1 MANILIDENIY
12 QNLSNKELIQKQEEV
27 EINLSKA
34 RVMSM
39 LPSGIIEDLTKL
51 ALLVDKEIN
60 RRLEDGTMDEDE
72 LEEDF

>member
-12 QNLSNKELIQKQEEV
+12 QKLSNKELIQKQEEV

>member
-12 QNLSNKELIQKQEEV
+12 QDLSNKDLIKKQEDV
-27 EINLSKA
+27 EIKLSKA
-34 RVMSM
+34 RVMSS
-39 LPSGIIEDLTKL
+39 LPFDIIEDLSKL
-51 ALLVDKEIN
+51 AMIIDREIE